1 MILEKTNLNLG
12 FIPLTD
18 SAPLIVA
25 HEMGFFADWGLNV
38 TLSKQNSWAT
48 LRDKLHG
55 GLLDAA
61 QMLAPM
67 PFASALGLG
76 VEAKQ
81 VIAPLVL
88 SLNGNAITLSE
99 SLHHEIL
106 KANKL
111 SHITLPMAAYLLKEV
126 ITQRRLEGAPKLTF
140 ANVFPFSCHYYQL
153 RDWLKSGG
161 INESEVD
168 IVIVPPVNMVNF
180 LEIGEIDGFCVGG
193 PWNAKAVRAG
203 VGITVL
209 TSFDIWQD
217 SPEKV
222 LGLLETFYLE
232 HPNTVLAMC
241 AALQQA
247 CIWLETI
254 PNRFEAARILSRTQ
268 YLDAPLD
275 IIAPSLLGSCL
286 THKNSEPR
294 IIPSYNQ
301 FSASPNGSINQP
313 ELVRGEWLI
322 RQMHQ
327 AGQLS
332 KNALPVN
339 FIATVFRP
347 DIYQQMR
354 SVLRLHGV
362 SRSINAPWHF
372 DGARLHRAET

>member
-25 HEMGFFADWGLNV
+25 LEMGFFADWGLNV

-48 LRDKLHG
+48 LRDKLHA

-76 VEAKQ
+76 VEPKK

-126 ITQRRLEGAPKLTF
+126 ISQRKLQGAPKLTF
-140 ANVFPFSCHYYQL
+140 ANVFPYSCHYYQL
-153 RDWLKSGG
+153 RDWLKSGE
-161 INESEVD
+161 IADSDVD
-168 IVIVPPVNMVNF
+168 IVVVPPVNMVNF

-203 VGITVL
+203 IGITTL

-222 LGLLETFYLE
+222 LGLLASFYQQF
-232 HPNTVLAMC
+232 PNTVLAMC
-241 AALQQA
+241 AALKQA
-247 CIWLETI
+247 CTWLETI
-254 PNRFEAARILSRTQ
+254 PNRFEAARILSKSQ

-275 IIAPSLLGSCL
+275 VIAPSLLGSCL

-301 FSASPNGSINQP
+301 FSASHNGSLNQP

-327 AGQLS
+327 AGQLDKDKIPTNLIS
-332 KNALPVN
+332 E
-339 FIATVFRP
+339 VFRP
-347 DIYQQMR
+347 DIYREMKE
-354 SVLRLHGV
+354 VLKKHGV
-362 SRSINAPWHF
+362 SRATSEPWHF
-372 DGARLHRAET
+372 DGARMHRAET